1 MHECP
6 NQPGILAR
14 NPSLIHC
21 IVCGYRRVPLGMEKR
36 GGARLALGMEGS
48 VHPVVGGLHFLTA
61 PPLRLWPHPT
71 GFESESHFQG

>member
-1 MHECP
+1 
-6 NQPGILAR
+6 
-14 NPSLIHC
+14 
-21 IVCGYRRVPLGMEKR
+21 MEKR